1 MASQGHRTNETITIT
16 EKINQFIHRTAK
28 SEGFNL
34 FTAGIAKHHIMPRF
48 WFGFRL
54 LFAVGA
60 AASGYLFN
68 LTSAFVPHTIS
79 SIKQNA
85 VDRRTRIY
93 TATTSTGATAEDEL
107 DALRKEIEE
116 LRQEALVRIEAVS
129 AKADEVLSL
138 APPPPPAPTT
148 TTSMSSSTS
157 SVSSSGDGKT
167 NTIPPPSKPSSQ
179 RKNIDVSET
188 VHASDRALEMT
199 YWKIALDIG
208 REPGTWMP
216 ADWGVSGQRLNLQ
229 TEIQFRDEYVTDR
242 EDFLGGRGGK
252 RVHVIQNDGVFGP
265 GLESSAKHVRF
276 GDGAWTISR
285 GEGPAG
291 TDLLRFYF
299 ELEERVDRGDLYCP
313 AGRIYLT
320 CGYFDIAHR
329 GHSRKRDLEQKL
341 DDLAIEYNDALDNY
355 NSQGIFSLD
364 RFKAWDLLQKKREE
378 IRKTKDLLVRIQV
391 MEPDL
396 NLLRLS
402 RKRDVAIT
410 NEGGACCKV
419 RKGAG

>member
-1 MASQGHRTNETITIT
+1 
-16 EKINQFIHRTAK
+16 
-28 SEGFNL
+28 
-34 FTAGIAKHHIMPRF
+34 MPRF
-48 WFGFRL
+48 GFGFRFFAGGF
-54 LFAVGA
+54 LFGA
-60 AASGYLFN
+60 CGYLFT
-68 LTSAFVPHTIS
+68 LTSAFVPHTS
-79 SIKQNA
+79 TSINRNA
-85 VDRRTRIY
+85 FDLRTRIY
-93 TATTSTGATAEDEL
+93 TATTSTGATTEDEL
-107 DALRKEIEE
+107 DALRKEVEE
-116 LRQEALVRIEAVS
+116 LRQEALIRIEAVS

-138 APPPPPAPTT
+138 APPPPPMPT
-148 TTSMSSSTS
+148 SSKSSSTS
-157 SVSSSGDGKT
+157 AVSGGVGET
-167 NTIPPPSKPSSQ
+167 ATIPPPSKSSSQ
-179 RKNIDVSET
+179 RKIDVSET

-229 TEIQFRDEYVTDR
+229 LEIQFRDEYVMDR
-242 EDFLGGRGGK
+242 EDFLGDRGGK

-291 TDLLRFYF
+291 TDLLRLYF

-341 DDLAIEYNDALDNY
+341 DDLATEYNDALDNY

-364 RFKAWDLLQKKREE
+364 RFRAWDVLQKKREE

>member
-1 MASQGHRTNETITIT
+1 
-16 EKINQFIHRTAK
+16 
-28 SEGFNL
+28 
-34 FTAGIAKHHIMPRF
+34 MPRF
-48 WFGFRL
+48 GFGFRL
-54 LFAVGA
+54 LWAG
-60 AASGYLFN
+60 SGFLFT
-68 LTSAFVPHTIS
+68 LTSAFLSQRVPQKVFGQPTHI
-79 SIKQNA
+79 N
-85 VDRRTRIY
+85 
-93 TATTSTGATAEDEL
+93 TATTGAITDAEL
-107 DALRKEIEE
+107 DALRSEIGE
-116 LRQEALVRIEAVS
+116 LRKEALVRLEAVS
-129 AKADEVLSL
+129 AKADEVLSQ
-138 APPPPPAPTT
+138 APPTPMLTPT
-148 TTSMSSSTS
+148 SRSTS
-157 SVSSSGDGKT
+157 SVGGGGTSEIS
-167 NTIPPPSKPSSQ
+167 PPSKPSSQ

-199 YWKIALDIG
+199 DWKIALDIG
-208 REPGTWMP
+208 REPGTWLP
-216 ADWGVSGQRLNLQ
+216 ADWGVSGQRFNIQL
-229 TEIQFRDEYVTDR
+229 EVQFRDEYVTDR
-242 EDFLGGRGGK
+242 EDFLGDRGGK

-276 GDGAWTISR
+276 SDGAWTISR

-291 TDLLRFYF
+291 TDLLRFYV
-299 ELEERVDRGDLYCP
+299 ELEERVDRGDVYCP

-341 DDLAIEYNDALDNY
+341 EDLANEYNNALDNV
-355 NSQGIFSLD
+355 NAQGFFSFD
-364 RFKAWDLLQKKREE
+364 RFKAWDVLQKKREE
-378 IRKTKDLLVRIQV
+378 IRKTKDLLLRIQV

>member
-1 MASQGHRTNETITIT
+1 
-16 EKINQFIHRTAK
+16 
-28 SEGFNL
+28 
-34 FTAGIAKHHIMPRF
+34 MPRF
-48 WFGFRL
+48 GFGFRSC
-54 LFAVGA
+54 FFFGA
-60 AASGYLFN
+60 CGYLFT
-68 LTSAFVPHTIS
+68 LTSAFVPRGG
-79 SIKQNA
+79 SINRIALKF
-85 VDRRTRIY
+85 DRRTHVY
-93 TATTSTGATAEDEL
+93 TATTSTTTEDEL

-116 LRQEALVRIEAVS
+116 LRKEALVRIEAVS

-138 APPPPPAPTT
+138 APPPPPVPTI
-148 TTSMSSSTS
+148 TTSPSTPAV
-157 SVSSSGDGKT
+157 VSGSGET
-167 NTIPPPSKPSSQ
+167 STIAPPSKSSSQ
-179 RKNIDVSET
+179 RKNIDVTET

-229 TEIQFRDEYVTDR
+229 LEIQFRDEYVMDR
-242 EDFLGGRGGK
+242 EDFLGDRGGK

-291 TDLLRFYF
+291 TDLLRFYI

-341 DDLAIEYNDALDNY
+341 DDLAAEYNDALDNY
-355 NSQGIFSLD
+355 NSQGVFSLD

>member
-1 MASQGHRTNETITIT
+1 
-16 EKINQFIHRTAK
+16 
-28 SEGFNL
+28 
-34 FTAGIAKHHIMPRF
+34 MPF
-48 WFGFRL
+48 GGFRFFAGFFFWASSGF
-54 LFAVGA
+54 LFA
-60 AASGYLFN
+60 
-68 LTSAFVPHTIS
+68 LTSAFLPHTTS
-79 SIKQNA
+79 SITPHGIPLQRA
-85 VDRRTRIY
+85 FDRRMYIN
-93 TATTSTGATAEDEL
+93 TAATGTGTTEAEL

-116 LRQEALVRIEAVS
+116 LRREALVRIEAVS

-138 APPPPPAPTT
+138 APPVPAPTPSVPNPIIAT
-148 TTSMSSSTS
+148 TAGAGETA
-157 SVSSSGDGKT
+157 
-167 NTIPPPSKPSSQ
+167 TIPPPPKSSSQ

-188 VHASDRALEMT
+188 VHASDKALDMT

-229 TEIQFRDEYVTDR
+229 LEIQFRGEYVVDR
-242 EDFLGGRGGK
+242 EDFLGDRGGK

-265 GLESSAKHVRF
+265 GLETSAKHVRF

-291 TDLLRFYF
+291 TDLLRFYV
-299 ELEERVDRGDLYCP
+299 ELEERVDRGDVYCP

-341 DDLAIEYNDALDNY
+341 EDLAGEFNDALDNV
-355 NSQGIFSLD
+355 NAQGVFSLD
-364 RFKAWDLLQKKREE
+364 RFKAMDVLNQKRGE

-402 RKRDVAIT
+402 RRRDVAIT

>member
-1 MASQGHRTNETITIT
+1 
-16 EKINQFIHRTAK
+16 
-28 SEGFNL
+28 
-34 FTAGIAKHHIMPRF
+34 MPRF
-48 WFGFRL
+48 GGFRFFAGFFFWAGSGF
-54 LFAVGA
+54 LFA
-60 AASGYLFN
+60 
-68 LTSAFVPHTIS
+68 LTSAFLPHTS
-79 SIKQNA
+79 SITLHGISLQRA
-85 VDRRTRIY
+85 SDRRMYIN
-93 TATTSTGATAEDEL
+93 TAATSTGTGTTEAEL

-116 LRQEALVRIEAVS
+116 LRREALVRIEAVS

-138 APPPPPAPTT
+138 APPVPAPTPSVPTPIT
-148 TTSMSSSTS
+148 TAGAGGTA
-157 SVSSSGDGKT
+157 
-167 NTIPPPSKPSSQ
+167 TIPPPSKPSSQ

-188 VHASDRALEMT
+188 VHASDKALDMT

-229 TEIQFRDEYVTDR
+229 LEIQFRDEYVVDRRGR
-242 EDFLGGRGGK
+242 EDFLGDRGGK

-265 GLESSAKHVRF
+265 GLETSAKHVRF

-291 TDLLRFYF
+291 TDLLRFYV
-299 ELEERVDRGDLYCP
+299 ELEERVDRGDVYCP

-329 GHSRKRDLEQKL
+329 GHSRKRDLERKL
-341 DDLAIEYNDALDNY
+341 EDLAGEYNDALDNV
-355 NSQGIFSLD
+355 NAQGVFSLD
-364 RFKAWDLLQKKREE
+364 RFKAMDVLNQKREE

-402 RKRDVAIT
+402 RRRDVAIT

>member
-1 MASQGHRTNETITIT
+1 MNHR
-16 EKINQFIHRTAK
+16 KK
-28 SEGFNL
+28 DMS
-34 FTAGIAKHHIMPRF
+34 RF
-48 WFGFRL
+48 GFGFRFFAGGC
-54 LFAVGA
+54 LFGA
-60 AASGYLFN
+60 T

-79 SIKQNA
+79 SINQNA
-85 VDRRTRIY
+85 VDRRTHIY
-93 TATTSTGATAEDEL
+93 TATTSTGATTEDEL

-138 APPPPPAPTT
+138 APQPLPAPTA
-148 TTSMSSSTS
+148 TSMSSSAST
-157 SVSSSGDGKT
+157 VSSGDGKT
-167 NTIPPPSKPSSQ
+167 DAIPPPSKSSNQ

-229 TEIQFRDEYVTDR
+229 LEIQFRDEYVMDR
-242 EDFLGGRGGK
+242 EDFLGDRGGK

-291 TDLLRFYF
+291 TDLLRLYV

-341 DDLAIEYNDALDNY
+341 DDLATEYNDALDNY
-355 NSQGIFSLD
+355 NSQGVFSLD
-364 RFKAWDLLQKKREE
+364 RFKAWDVLQKKREE

>member
-1 MASQGHRTNETITIT
+1 MLFALVFLHINYMYCGVTRSQSSTEQEIESNHRK
-16 EKINQFIHRTAK
+16 KIKIP
-28 SEGFNL
+28 
-34 FTAGIAKHHIMPRF
+34 MPRF
-48 WFGFRL
+48 GFGFRL
-54 LFAVGA
+54 FFAGSCVFLGACGCLFT
-60 AASGYLFN
+60 

-79 SIKQNA
+79 GINQN
-85 VDRRTRIY
+85 VFDGRTRIY
-93 TATTSTGATAEDEL
+93 TATTSTGATTEDEL
-107 DALRKEIEE
+107 DALRKEIDE

-148 TTSMSSSTS
+148 TMSSSTS
-157 SVSSSGDGKT
+157 TISSGDGRT
-167 NTIPPPSKPSSQ
+167 DTIPPPSKSSSQ

-229 TEIQFRDEYVTDR
+229 LEIQFRDEYVMDR
-242 EDFLGGRGGK
+242 EDFLGDRGGK
-252 RVHVIQNDGVFGP
+252 RLHVIQNDGVFGP

-291 TDLLRFYF
+291 TDLLRLYF

-341 DDLAIEYNDALDNY
+341 DDLASEYNDALDNY
-355 NSQGIFSLD
+355 NSQGVFSLD
-364 RFKAWDLLQKKREE
+364 RFRAWDVLQKEREE

>member
-1 MASQGHRTNETITIT
+1 MS
-16 EKINQFIHRTAK
+16 
-28 SEGFNL
+28 
-34 FTAGIAKHHIMPRF
+34 RF
-48 WFGFRL
+48 GFGFRF
-54 LFAVGA
+54 FAG
-60 AASGYLFN
+60 GYLFGAT
-68 LTSAFVPHTIS
+68 LTSAFVPHTMSGIN
-79 SIKQNA
+79 QNSF
-85 VDRRTRIY
+85 DRRTRIY
-93 TATTSTGATAEDEL
+93 TATTSTGATTEDEL

-129 AKADEVLSL
+129 AKADEVSSL
-138 APPPPPAPTT
+138 APPPAPTT
-148 TTSMSSSTS
+148 SMSSSAST
-157 SVSSSGDGKT
+157 VSSGDGET
-167 NTIPPPSKPSSQ
+167 GTIPPPSKSSSQ

-188 VHASDRALEMT
+188 VVHASDRALEMT

-229 TEIQFRDEYVTDR
+229 LEIQFRDEYVIDR
-242 EDFLGGRGGK
+242 EDFLGDRGGK

-291 TDLLRFYF
+291 TDLLRLYV
-299 ELEERVDRGDLYCP
+299 ELEERVDRGDLSCP

-341 DDLAIEYNDALDNY
+341 DDLATEYNDALDNY
-355 NSQGIFSLD
+355 NSQGVFSLD
-364 RFKAWDLLQKKREE
+364 RFKAWDVLQKKERRNSQNQGPLGPNSSDGARFESIE
-378 IRKTKDLLVRIQV
+378 T
-391 MEPDL
+391 
-396 NLLRLS
+396 
-402 RKRDVAIT
+402 IT
-410 NEGGACCKV
+410 QT
-419 RKGAG
+419 